1 MNKLEHFIILG
12 DFNCEMKETIM
23 KDFCETYNLR
33 NLVTDPTCF
42 KNPLNPSSINLIL
55 TNKYRS
61 FQNTIIVETGLSDHH
76 TMTVS
81 VTESSLPKQFPN
93 LVRYRNHKNFIRNNF
108 RDELKHNFLSL
119 KDDAN
124 FDTFETKFMNILNI
138 HAPMKEKLIRANYS
152 PFMNKTL
159 SKAFMNRSRL
169 KNRFLKNPNEE
180 NKLKYNKQRNYCV
193 NLLRKV
199 KRNYYSNL
207 NIKNITDNKKFW
219 NTVKPLFSEK
229 SNSGKNITL
238 IEGDTIISNDK
249 KKLAETLNNSF
260 SNAVKNLNIKG
271 YKIDVVSSVKMDDI
285 YNIVSKFRNHPSI
298 IKIKE
303 KVHTN
308 IKFSFAVNTLNNI
321 EGKIK
326 EMNASKP
333 TPINTIPSK
342 ILRDN
347 SDIIPKYIFNFY
359 KEGIKC
365 CEFPHTM
372 KMAEII
378 PSFKK
383 GHRTKK
389 ENYRPVSILPSVSKI
404 FEKSM
409 YVEIN
414 QYE

>member
-1 MNKLEHFIILG
+1 
-12 DFNCEMKETIM
+12 MK
-23 KDFCETYNLR
+23 
-33 NLVTDPTCF
+33 
-42 KNPLNPSSINLIL
+42 
-55 TNKYRS
+55 
-61 FQNTIIVETGLSDHH
+61 
-76 TMTVS
+76 
-81 VTESSLPKQFPN
+81 
-93 LVRYRNHKNFIRNNF
+93 
-108 RDELKHNFLSL
+108 
-119 KDDAN
+119 
-124 FDTFETKFMNILNI
+124 ILNI
-138 HAPMKEKLIRANYS
+138 HAPMKEKLIRANNS

-159 SKAFMNRSRL
+159 SKAFMNRYRL

-180 NKLKYNKQRNYCV
+180 NKL

-199 KRNYYSNL
+199 KSNYYSNL

-229 SNSGKNITL
+229 GNSGKNITL

-249 KKLAETLNNSF
+249 KVAETLNNSF
-260 SNAVKNLNIKG
+260 SNAVENLNIKG
-271 YKIDVVSSVKMDDI
+271 YKIDVVSSVKMEDI

-308 IKFSFAVNTLNNI
+308 IKFSFTVNTLNKI

-347 SDIIPKYIFNFY
+347 SDIISKYIFNFY
-359 KEGIKC
+359 KECIKC

-383 GHRTKK
+383 GHKTKK
-389 ENYRPVSILPSVSKI
+389 ENYRPVNILPSVSI
-404 FEKSM
+404 PFEKNM
-409 YVEIN
+409 YEEIN
-414 QYE
+414 QYRSDMLSPYLCGFRKGYSTQDCLLVMLEKWKKALDKKQVAGALLTSF